1 MQLAGFITA
10 LREWVPVR
18 AKRLPLGFITL
29 AHAHYVKA
37 YADTRTVLV
46 DVLRWPLIRV
56 AIMRGGA
63 RHRSRVTLQEVMEQP
78 VVLAD
83 GFTYERA
90 EIMRWL
96 QAHATSP
103 MTGEV
108 LANRIIVSNTALRS
122 VIRIVMGRT

>member
-1 MQLAGFITA
+1 M
-10 LREWVPVR
+10 
-18 AKRLPLGFITL
+18 
-29 AHAHYVKA
+29 
-37 YADTRTVLV
+37 
-46 DVLRWPLIRV
+46 
-56 AIMRGGA
+56 
-63 RHRSRVTLQEVMEQP
+63 TLQEVMEQP

-122 VIRIVMGRT
+122 VIRTVMGRT